1 VLKILGDLKIIL
13 GSVENW
19 ATEYCIVVKVQKFC
33 SSTDLTPW
41 RILRLSHQGQ
51 QETGGG
57 VCCLRLPGR
66 YCVAAIQVSGT
77 EYVEHGSPIQLM
89 WSIVTR
95 VAWSV
100 HHPAD
105 VQRNWTTG
113 PASQR
118 GLENC
123 DEHVCLSVYLSVCL
137 SVYLSVCL
145 SACLSPNPHARPS
158 PHNVDW
164 STAMSMSVCLSVC
177 PSVCLSVCLCPRAYH
192 RNRTPGP
199 CLTTWTGELQ

>member
-1 VLKILGDLKIIL
+1 VFKILGDLKIIL

-19 ATEYCIVVKVQKFC
+19 TTEYCIVVKVQKFC

-89 WSIVTR
+89 CN
-95 VAWSV
+95 A
-100 HHPAD
+100 
-105 VQRNWTTG
+105 TG
-113 PASQR
+113 
-118 GLENC
+118 
-123 DEHVCLSVYLSVCL
+123 
-137 SVYLSVCL
+137 
-145 SACLSPNPHARPS
+145 RPDP
-158 PHNVDW
+158 PHNVHW
-164 STAMSMSVCLSVC
+164 RTAMSMSVCLSIC
-177 PSVCLSVCLCPRAYH
+177 PSVCPRAYL

-199 CLTTWTGELQ
+199 RLTTWTGERQ